1 MCIRDR
7 VWGIK
12 AFYLDHRTHI
22 NDAIDSTLKILKDK
36 GHIKDDDVAVH
47 VGSIPV
53 IKRGNTN
60 MMKISYVR

>member
-1 MCIRDR
+1 M

-12 AFYLDHRTHI
+12 AFYLEHKTHI
-22 NDAIDSTLKILKDK
+22 NDAIDLTLQILKDK
-36 GHIKDDDVAVH
+36 GYIKDNDVVVH

-60 MMKISYVR
+60 MMKISYVK